1 MVGVAVLVGLSGC
14 SGDSGAVV
22 PVVSFVAQGST
33 AQGRLVVDP
42 GQRLVASVADVKDNM
57 QAVNAEAVPAK
68 TKVQAKVQAKVQ
80 TKVQA
85 KVQTKTG
92 KVRSAAA
99 KRVQVETVSK
109 PVAKAAPKPASA
121 KAAPKPVTKPGNRAA
136 AKPAPV
142 KAITK
147 PATKPAPKPVVKPV
161 IKPVTKP
168 APPKKPVAATFAA
181 PTVHYSGATCRK
193 TSANTWSITHTW
205 TASGGTYADL
215 GSAQHRITPVTVT
228 GSTRTWTFV
237 TSESG
242 SSAPEVTDAYLGRII
257 APIGQASDI
266 SQWRSVERQVD
277 MVQVRC

>member
-1 MVGVAVLVGLSGC
+1 MAGVVVLVGLSGC
-14 SGDSGAVV
+14 ASDSGVAPSRAVA
-22 PVVSFVAQGST
+22 VSSSSEVLG
-33 AQGRLVVDP
+33 QGRSVVDP
-42 GQRLVASVADVKDNM
+42 GQHAVAPVTAVKTVKVVKVKTKPA
-57 QAVNAEAVPAK
+57 AVAK
-68 TKVQAKVQAKVQ
+68 TN
-80 TKVQA
+80 A

-99 KRVQVETVSK
+99 NRVQVETVPK
-109 PVAKAAPKPASA
+109 PVAKMALKPSPVKAAPKPS
-121 KAAPKPVTKPGNRAA
+121 
-136 AKPAPV
+136 PA

-147 PATKPAPKPVVKPV
+147 PVTRPAPQ
-161 IKPVTKP
+161 PVTKP

-257 APIGQASDI
+257 APIGQTSDI